1 MTVENLKKLLQS
13 YDFEDSGD
21 LNKTEWIKLCSHSTI
36 DLSSELSLTLFNE
49 LDRDKDGLVKIS
61 DILQEL
67 RIWEASNQQLENVGH
82 EKSITDFREEGIS
95 EDGFNATIRTS
106 DNQQQTTVVSTS
118 QSRQKTVILERRKQR
133 CSLVPSELNIPS
145 DGNDQWLP
153 KTEINPDGSEVF
165 TTTPIMRT
173 PRYSS
178 VCELE
183 NVITQNY
190 PELMSP
196 FKIVLQDFRKELLH
210 IKREK
215 SRLEETYMKEKAARK
230 SDLDRLEGELESQI
244 KSIEERAKYEVH
256 EKLQNEYKTLVCNK
270 EQEIT
275 EIREQVENLRRKI
288 SHGASTRCD
297 SMNSPITL
305 KKFTEIVDTSNCYF
319 NETQSPTITS
329 NYSWEK
335 EEAEQKSYKKEL
347 ENVLTTLI
355 QREAELKA
363 LKDQLAKQEAQLTI
377 DKRELIS
384 QEEEKQNLYSQL
396 NVMRTTMERLNQ
408 TNDYLCTALHQGS
421 LLRQS
426 RNSPSSIFS
435 EFLEQ
440 SGFLIDNNESFPT
453 GSRISPVITFPLEQY
468 EFDSLED
475 VLPAQQQQ
483 QHQQHQHQHQQQNHP
498 RHDSTCRRSDYSSEN
513 VSSISAFN
521 YDKNEFPTPESNN
534 IENVEDGN
542 EVDEQ
547 QKQLS
552 LSLTPTR
559 IFKVIMVGDSGVGKS
574 SFSYRFCDG
583 VFYPHLRATL
593 GVDFRTKNIRMNNSV
608 YTIQLW
614 DTAGQETYRCIIRS
628 YFRKIDGVILMYAV
642 DQPETFANVKYWME
656 TIRECVSDVQV
667 PILLVGNKIDL
678 RNTKSKDDVQQENNN
693 KPRNYISYETGKH
706 LASLHQVLFIETSVL
721 SKHNVTEAIELLT
734 QEMKLIEDKQV
745 AGVTIIPSMKDFNSG
760 VRKNKTNKQLS
771 CCI

>member
-1 MTVENLKKLLQS
+1 MG
-13 YDFEDSGD
+13 DS
-21 LNKTEWIKLCSHSTI
+21 C
-36 DLSSELSLTLFNE
+36 
-49 LDRDKDGLVKIS
+49 
-61 DILQEL
+61 
-67 RIWEASNQQLENVGH
+67 
-82 EKSITDFREEGIS
+82 
-95 EDGFNATIRTS
+95 
-106 DNQQQTTVVSTS
+106 
-118 QSRQKTVILERRKQR
+118 
-133 CSLVPSELNIPS
+133 
-145 DGNDQWLP
+145 
-153 KTEINPDGSEVF
+153 
-165 TTTPIMRT
+165 
-173 PRYSS
+173 PR
-178 VCELE
+178 
-183 NVITQNY
+183 
-190 PELMSP
+190 
-196 FKIVLQDFRKELLH
+196 
-210 IKREK
+210 
-215 SRLEETYMKEKAARK
+215 EKAARK

-256 EKLQNEYKTLVCNK
+256 EKLQNEYRTLVCNK

-288 SHGASTRCD
+288 SHRASTSCD
-297 SMNSPITL
+297 SMNSPITM
-305 KKFTEIVDTSNCYF
+305 KKFTEVVDTSNCYF
-319 NETQSPTITS
+319 NESQSPTITS

-335 EEAEQKSYKKEL
+335 EEEAEAEQKSYKKEL

-384 QEEEKQNLYSQL
+384 HEEEKQNLYSQL

-421 LLRQS
+421 FCRRS

-440 SGFLIDNNESFPT
+440 SGFLLDNNESFPT
-453 GSRISPVITFPLEQY
+453 GSRISPAITFPLEQY

-483 QHQQHQHQHQQQNHP
+483 QQQHQHRQQQPQQQQQNHQH
-498 RHDSTCRRSDYSSEN
+498 HDSTCRRSDYSSEN

-521 YDKNEFPTPESNN
+521 YDKNEFPSPESNN
-534 IENVEDGN
+534 TENVEDGN
-542 EVDEQ
+542 EVDGQ

-552 LSLTPTR
+552 LSVTPTR

-642 DQPETFANVKYWME
+642 DQPETFANIKYWME
-656 TIRECVSDVQV
+656 TIRESVSDVQV

-678 RNTKSKDDVQQENNN
+678 RNMKSKDDVQQESNN

-745 AGVTIIPSMKDFNSG
+745 AGVTIIPSMKDFNSDA
-760 VRKNKTNKQLS
+760 RKNKTNKRVT
-771 CCI
+771 CCT